1 LQDNGQP
8 MGKVELTAEA
18 LTQLIAGSDTTSN
31 SSCAITFFIARDK
44 RVMAKLQA
52 ELDDKFKANGTEGGA
67 LEALR
72 RHS

>member
-1 LQDNGQP
+1 

-67 LEALR
+67 WQLPWVAADV
-72 RHS
+72 